1 MEISNTNENKS
12 NPFLLSNQVK
22 TILQQKGYSSVFNFS
37 DYKFFKSKC
46 KKAFNKA
53 VAIADKFIEEANPN
67 QNDFLN
73 YTF

>member
-1 MEISNTNENKS
+1 MESNVNRDKF

-22 TILQQKGYSSVFNFS
+22 SILQKKGYSSIFNFT
-37 DYKFFKSKC
+37 DYTIFKRQC

-53 VAIADKFIEEANPN
+53 VAIADKFIQEAEPT
-67 QNDFLN
+67 QNDFIN